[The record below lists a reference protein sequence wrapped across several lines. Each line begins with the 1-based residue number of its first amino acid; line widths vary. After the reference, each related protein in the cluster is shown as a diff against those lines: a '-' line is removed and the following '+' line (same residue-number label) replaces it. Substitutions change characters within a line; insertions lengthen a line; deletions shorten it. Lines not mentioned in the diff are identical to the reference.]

1 MARTKK
7 KLGEILLGW
16 GIVDEK
22 AIAQALEYGMQ
33 NGKRIGEALVE
44 LELCEEEPVIKALAS
59 QLGLEFID
67 LDKFVIPKESFQ
79 LIPPKIVR
87 KHLVLPIGED
97 YALNVSKP
105 GYLFHSENFA
115 LAEAGRLAKPFL
127 LEIELIPISEPTADA
142 PTPKPVILKN
152 VFFETGSAALLP
164 KSTSELIRLKD
175 LLEENPNL
183 TIRINGHTDNVGS
196 EEDNQLLSENR
207 AKAVYDFLVEKGI
220 DKERLRYKGYGESKP
235 IASNDTPASRQEN
248 RRTEFEVVRGGQ
260 R

>member
-87 KHLVLPIGED
+87 KHLVLPIGEEGGKLKVIITD
-97 YALNVSKP
+97 PLDLDTFDLLKFHLGKDLIPHLAPEGRVRKFIDEMLSKMTDD
-105 GYLFHSENFA
+105 LSQSMASIDASINQA
-115 LAEAGRLAKPFL
+115 SIDLAESEGAKAKKKDDD
-127 LEIELIPISEPTADA
+127 EDGDA
-142 PTPKPVILKN
+142 PI
-152 VFFETGSAALLP
+152 
-164 KSTSELIRLKD
+164 IRL
-175 LLEENPNL
+175 
-183 TIRINGHTDNVGS
+183 INHIIGEAV
-196 EEDNQLLSENR
+196 R
-207 AKAVYDFLVEKGI
+207 ARRAGDYDAE
-220 DKERLRYKGYGESKP
+220 
-235 IASNDTPASRQEN
+235 
-248 RRTEFEVVRGGQ
+248 
-260 R
+260 